1 MASQLPTT
9 IKVVHQP
16 DAQSTH
22 LVLEESPLPEL
33 SDPEDCLV
41 RVHTACP
48 CLNELYWQAS
58 FPSLYP
64 TNYEAVPCTEA
75 AGEIVKVPDNIIWRE
90 SDFKVGDEV
99 FFRLDVGQSG
109 NLREYSVPRLSQLA
123 HKPKRTSW
131 VDAGATPLS
140 SLTAWQGLFQHG
152 VLSDKAIF
160 GDDDARKTNEKL
172 SVLITGASGV
182 VGMWAVQLAA
192 LAGTGRIV
200 ALCSGT
206 EANNVRRLGATDVID
221 YKAQGVSEWVA
232 MEPTEE
238 RQVDLVI
245 DCVGGETLA
254 SCWAAVRCGGKLLSV
269 SGNPIDAKPAD
280 CNKELDV
287 AKWFLVEPKGKQLEQ
302 ISKLMEDGK
311 CVTKVDSSV
320 SFADFQQ
327 AFDKVEERRAKG
339 KVVIKII
346 E

>member
-1 MASQLPTT
+1 M
-9 IKVVHQP
+9 
-16 DAQSTH
+16 
-22 LVLEESPLPEL
+22 
-33 SDPEDCLV
+33 
-41 RVHTACP
+41 
-48 CLNELYWQAS
+48 
-58 FPSLYP
+58 
-64 TNYEAVPCTEA
+64 
-75 AGEIVKVPDNIIWRE
+75 
-90 SDFKVGDEV
+90 
-99 FFRLDVGQSG
+99 
-109 NLREYSVPRLSQLA
+109 
-123 HKPKRTSW
+123 
-131 VDAGATPLS
+131 
-140 SLTAWQGLFQHG
+140 
-152 VLSDKAIF
+152 SDKAIF
-160 GDDDARKTNEKL
+160 GDDDARKTNENL

-269 SGNPIDAKPAD
+269 SGNPMDAKPAD

-311 CVTKVDSSV
+311 CGTKVDSSV